1 MQKQLN
7 SGSIEGQSTLHIW
20 AKRRSFQ
27 IIYERLPWI
36 NGALP
41 LQEFLSRDICVS
53 NLWIAMEYIENALG
67 QLRNCSH
74 QRGVLEEERCT
85 RRAIRVRLMDFCYTY
100 ISRTRVISV
109 GVSKTSWRRTM
120 RAPLSSGWDASLS
133 TATSCKISWRW
144 SMALRLLRMNFAAY
158 STPVCWCVHFFTEA
172 NLPLRTKRNI
182 N

>member
-85 RRAIRVRLMDFCYTY
+85 RRAIRVRLMDFVTLTSPEQGSFLLGFRKPRGGGRCEHHWAQ
-100 ISRTRVISV
+100 V
-109 GVSKTSWRRTM
+109 GTLVLARRLHVKFLG
-120 RAPLSSGWDASLS
+120 AGPWPCAFYGWTLPH
-133 TATSCKISWRW
+133 T
-144 SMALRLLRMNFAAY
+144 RLLSAD
-158 STPVCWCVHFFTEA
+158 VCTF
-172 NLPLRTKRNI
+172 LPKRI
-182 N
+182 CLCEQRET